1 MEDRLNT
8 NTTAY
13 GVFESLAVYGF
24 FDYDE
29 DDDSKL
35 PGPSV
40 TERRA
45 CTCFKFYRDRPQL
58 STLEKL
64 VSCDNATKI

>member
-1 MEDRLNT
+1 MLTSDFGSKRHVVPLRMEDRLNT

-45 CTCFKFYRDRPQL
+45 CTCFKF
-58 STLEKL
+58 
-64 VSCDNATKI
+64 